1 MGMDDKIKNA
11 AQNLKGKAEEAIGK
25 ITGDDKKVAE
35 GKTDQAAAKA
45 KNLGED
51 VKDTFQK

>member
-1 MGMDDKIKNA
+1 MSADDKIKNA

-25 ITGDDKKVAE
+25 ITGDDAKVAE
-35 GKTDQAAAKA
+35 GKADQAAAQT

-51 VKDTFQK
+51 VKDAFKK

>member
-1 MGMDDKIKNA
+1 MSADDKIKNA

-25 ITGDDKKVAE
+25 LTGDDAKVAE
-35 GKTDQAAAKA
+35 GKADQTAAKA

-51 VKDTFQK
+51 VKDAFK